1 MTAEINIR
9 TEQHAAL
16 VNAMCRMGEML
27 LDAGSETHR
36 TEDTLAR
43 IAKAAGAVRSDIYVI
58 TASIVITLT
67 FEDGA
72 QITST
77 RRITSTA
84 STDFQKLESLNE
96 LSREYCAAPFPAEQ
110 FCRRLDEIEMEKY
123 PAMLRLAGS
132 MLAAG
137 SFAMFFQGTW
147 MDGAAAALFACII
160 WLLKQYAMRQNAV
173 NQVAFN
179 INAAFLSGLLIVLAC
194 RILPF
199 LNADKIII
207 GDIMLLIPG
216 IALTNAVRDIL
227 VGDTISGTMRL
238 IESLMWA
245 FALAAGYMAAIAIGG
260 LL

>member
-1 MTAEINIR
+1 MTAETNIR
-9 TEQHAAL
+9 TNEHAAL

-36 TEDTLAR
+36 TEDTLSR
-43 IAKAAGAVRSDIYVI
+43 IAEASLAVRSDIYVI

-67 FEDGA
+67 FADGE

-84 STDFQKLESLNE
+84 GTDFQKLEALNE
-96 LSREYCAAPFPAEQ
+96 LSREYCSSPFSADE
-110 FCRRLDEIEMEKY
+110 FMTRLDAIEKQDDS
-123 PAMLRLAGS
+123 AVLRLLGS

-137 SFAMFFQGTW
+137 SFAMFFKGTW
-147 MDGAAAALFACII
+147 MDGAAAALFACMI
-160 WLLKQYAMRQNAV
+160 WQLKRFSAGHRL
-173 NQVAFN
+173 NQVAFS
-179 INAAFLSGLLIVLAC
+179 INAAFLNGLLIVLIC
-194 RILPF
+194 RLLPF